1 MTGMYCLTVMEAKSL
16 KSKCQKDWL
25 LQRAVWKFLFATVL
39 KVLAIRQENKQKES
53 KLERKK

>member
-1 MTGMYCLTVMEAKSL
+1 MYCLTVMEAKSL